1 MDTSLVA
8 LVSAVWLGIITAISP
23 CPLAT
28 NIAAVSFIGGQSGKK
43 MLVVASGM
51 LYAAGR
57 TVAYVA
63 LGTLIVMG
71 LLRSSDVSLFLQKY
85 LNDALGPILILAG
98 LLLLGWIGKG
108 ISFGFHLGKFQ
119 EKIASGSV
127 IWAFPLGALFALS
140 FCPISA
146 GLFFGGLLPLALQ
159 QQSAFL
165 VPAAYGIGTSLP
177 VIIFAFLLAFA
188 SASVGRAFEKISLV
202 ERYLRPLAGAVFI
215 FVGLYYC
222 IFHLYGW

>member
-1 MDTSLVA
+1 MDISLLA
-8 LVSAVWLGIITAISP
+8 LISAAWLGIITAMSP

-43 MLVVASGM
+43 FSVLASGL

-63 LGTLIVMG
+63 LGALIVFG
-71 LLRSSDVSLFLQKY
+71 LFQSSDISLFLQKY
-85 LNDALGPILILAG
+85 LNDALGPLLILAG

-108 ISFGFHLGKFQ
+108 LSFGLHLGKFQ
-119 EKIASGSV
+119 DTIAGGSV
-127 IWAFPLGALFALS
+127 AWAFPLGALFALS

-165 VPAAYGIGTSLP
+165 MPAAYGIGTALP
-177 VIIFAFLLAFA
+177 VIVFAFVLAFA
-188 SASVGRAFEKISLV
+188 SASVGRIFEKVSLV
-202 ERYLRPLAGAVFI
+202 ERYVRPLAGAVFI
-215 FVGLYYC
+215 VVGLYYS